1 MKASKGTQEFE
12 AYVRNLQRAVWIT
25 SVGAQLSTGDM
36 SRSRGP
42 MVHNPYKA
50 TIAELSICHF
60 RPAATATH

>member
-1 MKASKGTQEFE
+1 MKSGKGTQEFE

-50 TIAELSICHF
+50 TIAQMSICNF
-60 RPAATATH
+60 RPVVIAAH